1 LCTRTVSAIA
11 NVLERAGLA
20 TVGIASIRAQAE
32 AARAPR
38 MLYAE
43 FPLGRP
49 LGRPGDP
56 VFQRRVLD
64 SAFAM
69 LPRTDVPMIVDFP
82 ETISDAAD
90 APLACAIP
98 LADDASLHPAVRE
111 VLGLRAAYERARVM
125 TGRTHVS
132 RMGDADR
139 VRDWVEILAAIAD
152 GTPLDDCGLRPD
164 QIGAATLDVRAY
176 FEEAALAL
184 AGHVPAARQAESW
197 FYRSTQTGAVVRRA
211 RAAIRAAD
219 GPRVAW
225 FPMIPVGQPT

>member
-1 LCTRTVSAIA
+1 MSAIA

-20 TVGIASIRAQAE
+20 TVGIASIRSQAE

-49 LGRPGDP
+49 LGVPGDAA
-56 VFQRRVLD
+56 FQRSVLD
-64 SAFAM
+64 AAFAI
-69 LPRTDVPMIVDFP
+69 LPRTDAPVIADFP
-82 ETISDAAD
+82 ETIADVAD
-90 APLACAIP
+90 APLACSIP
-98 LADDASLHPAVRE
+98 LAEDASLHPAVRE
-111 VLGLRAAYERARVM
+111 VLGLRAAYERSRAL

-139 VRDWVEILAAIAD
+139 IRDWVEMLVAIAD
-152 GTPLDDCGLRPD
+152 GAPLDDCGLRPD

-176 FEEAALAL
+176 FEEAASAI

-197 FYRSTQTGAVVRRA
+197 FYRSTRTGEVVRCA
-211 RAAIRAAD
+211 RAAIVAAD
-219 GPRVAW
+219 GPRAAW
-225 FPMIPVGQPT
+225 FPMVPTGQPT